1 MPIFKAIDRPGKSVK
16 TVIDYT
22 AKDSKKEKDD
32 TLFCGINCADNPV
45 IAAYQ
50 MQQTKAYYNKMN
62 GRQYKHYVL
71 SFADN
76 EINVNNAK
84 SYAKELAEKCFG
96 DKFEVA
102 VGIHINSAGAKIHA
116 HIVVN
121 SVSFVNGKKLHLSKQ
136 DLENFKNY
144 NDQIAKKYGLKVI
157 DRSKD
162 AVKARGRPQMY
173 SQSEYQQF
181 TKQTKESWLAQC
193 AVAIHNTLKNKPK
206 DFDDFTQQMQA
217 KGWRAQV
224 RGKNITFVNI
234 DDKNKKVRAN
244 TLARKINND
253 SLTAANI
260 MRACNMT
267 NWHDFV
273 KKSKPKVQ
281 KTERKITAKTNST
294 ATLKN
299 LVRRSNNTT
308 KGGMRVRL
316 RDTDKDYEI

>member
-281 KTERKITAKTNST
+281 KTERKITTKTN
-294 ATLKN
+294 AAAKLKN
-299 LVRRSNNTT
+299 LAQRSNTTT

-316 RDTDKDYEI
+316 RDTEKEYDL